1 MVAEILK
8 DAKVFVWRGDE
19 NEGSPRPPKEA
30 LVAGCNVVG
39 LESDLNDGYAT
50 GFGVRCSTVDDL
62 IEMAGKAL
70 DMPIPTDEER
80 SVVRDS
86 AQEQEDWFRL
96 LTSLNLGQTRS

>member
-19 NEGSPRPPKEA
+19 KEGSPRPPKEA
-30 LVAGCNVVG
+30 LVAGCTVVG
-39 LESDLNDGYAT
+39 LESDLDDRYAT
-50 GFGVRCSTVDDL
+50 GFGVRCSTVEDL

-70 DMPIPTDEER
+70 DMPMPTAQER

-96 LTSLNLGQTRS
+96 LASIEARRNLS